1 MKRYLLANRE
11 IDSRLASREGFS
23 WTDGRILDP
32 TGFLV
37 PPSEFLRL
45 KTLPKVAEEGNAIL
59 VAEGG
64 MGKSFILEE
73 FANGDPE
80 NVEKIALAVFEDDPP
95 SLQTELEAK
104 SSCRKYLLLDG
115 LDEAPRLS
123 RTLIRCLRQPGF
135 PARVIIASRS
145 ILELKAVCETL
156 QWPVYS
162 LLPYTKDDVQSRCK
176 EEKKDFDAFLRAVE
190 GAGLGA
196 VCAKPLGCNLLLG
209 SFENGRLSATSSE
222 DLWKRSLLRH
232 CSENDKSKTR
242 SLAKPGATPRE
253 CWNLACRAALALK
266 LAGRSVLPRISA
278 FPETG
283 EIDVER
289 LFSTEDRDKYNE
301 CLCRPLYVNIGQDK
315 FRFAH
320 STYFDFMAAMGL
332 VELVDQAG
340 WAKFVLSPEGIPY
353 PQWEGVIPWLAAR
366 DDALLEQV
374 KKVRPD
380 LLLASDA
387 VVSKIGAEEICRCM
401 LQNVESIPRT
411 IRDNPAIQARYF
423 ALSTDGCVR
432 QIADVLRNGRS
443 ETVVDTA
450 IDIVQR
456 ARVPA
461 MVDALAG
468 FFCDGTKE
476 MSLRVSAG
484 YVLRELADESQRKKC
499 RTALAPDLPNRM
511 KGVLLHLLW
520 PWHIT
525 AKELVPMLT
534 GEMDGG
540 LDAFSFWLAD
550 AFPATL
556 SSLSES
562 MVLELLEW
570 AVGEIKKDEFSEHT
584 LSDAKAAV
592 FRHCWQMPF
601 TERTL
606 PLLAKGLESYAK
618 IHHSPFEGPRFSS
631 GRKNENEGYG
641 VADYVADVEKRRR
654 LAGFIAESGDF
665 SLAEV
670 THWPI
675 HLLRLDD
682 IDFIVGELK
691 TSEAAAC
698 RRNWAECL
706 SWLQGGIEL
715 PARAELWNGLHA
727 EFPDLFDG
735 DAKSTLRE
743 RRKFERRM
751 NGWEEKR
758 TKKAER
764 RKREQAEIRARN
776 AVWVHEHLLTRP
788 DSDTFAKIMWVV
800 RQAMPADTTGFGLDF
815 RKSELW
821 TSFSQKE
828 IDVLVSA
835 AYDYILA
842 YNGPVSS
849 ENECHP
855 ALLQAFYL
863 LTAYDRPRLRS
874 LPPAAWKRYSPEL
887 LRGLDC
893 NHVDLVPLTLK
904 CFEEFQPDVFGEE
917 LFRCLKMR
925 LAQDRFLGLSMFKDV
940 LNDENIGRLLSSL
953 DEPGLSDAGKLVL
966 YCEFWNFAP
975 ELTAKHIKHGALS
988 GIPLNEC
995 DASISVFILA
1005 SEPHR
1010 RIPELLRLLSRKSKW
1025 GRAWVEHVFGDDG
1038 QIQGMAVRLLKAL
1051 SVDEL
1056 KQLYACHLR
1065 LFPPEKAPE
1074 HDGVFTPTVLDNIY
1088 QFGSHI
1094 FNELISRL
1102 DGNLPRALRELQKRF
1117 PRLWYLREHEL
1128 LAKRNLLER
1137 NCPTYDMDTILKIFE
1152 RGTNAGI
1159 VHTGDDLLELVLVA
1173 LEKYQVHLNGEENPR
1188 GGDLWNENDPV
1199 SPKDEGCLCDHLKDF
1214 LDRELARVVIDREV
1228 QLRRKTSRTRGAR
1241 TDLWITAFSKKDDT
1255 RVTLC
1260 IEVKGD
1266 WNPELKT
1273 AFRNQLCARYM
1284 GKGGA
1289 DAGIFLLGWFG
1300 AGKAAKGR
1308 KSIIGKTAAVKLLE
1322 QQQAELV
1329 GEKYL
1334 VRSVVL
1340 DCTY

>member
-1 MKRYLLANRE
+1 MKRYLLE
-11 IDSRLASREGFS
+11 IGEVDSRLESREGFS
-23 WTDGRILDP
+23 WTDGRILDAS
-32 TGFLV
+32 GFLIR
-37 PPSEFLRL
+37 PSEYFRL
-45 KTLPKVAEEGNAIL
+45 KTLQEVAETGSFVL

-73 FANGDPE
+73 FANGNPE
-80 NVEKIALAVFEDDPP
+80 NVEKIVLAVFEDDPP
-95 SLQTELEAK
+95 RLQTELEAK
-104 SSCRKYLLLDG
+104 ASCRKWLLLDG
-115 LDEAPRLS
+115 LDEAPGLS
-123 RTLIRCLRQPGF
+123 KTLIRCLQKPGF
-135 PARVIIASRS
+135 PARVVIASRS

-156 QWPVYS
+156 QLPVYS

-209 SFENGRLSATSSE
+209 SFENGKLSASSSE

-232 CSENDKSKTR
+232 CSENDKSRTR
-242 SLAKPGATPRE
+242 SLAKPVATPRE
-253 CWNLACRAALALK
+253 CWNIACRAALALK

-289 LFSTEDRDKYNE
+289 LFSAEDRDKYNE

-443 ETVVDTA
+443 ATVVDTA

-461 MVDALAG
+461 MVDALVE
-468 FFCDGTKE
+468 FFCDATKE
-476 MSLRVSAG
+476 MSLRVNAG
-484 YVLRELADESQRKKC
+484 YVLRELADERQRKKC

-511 KGVLLHLLW
+511 KGVLLNLLW
-520 PWHIT
+520 PRHLT
-525 AKELVPMLT
+525 AKELVPMLS
-534 GEMDGG
+534 GETDGG
-540 LDAFSFWLAD
+540 LDSFSFWLAD
-550 AFPATL
+550 TFPATL
-556 SSLSES
+556 SGLPESE
-562 MVLELLEW
+562 VLELLEW
-570 AVGEIKKDEFSEHT
+570 AVGEIKKDEFAERA

-592 FRHCWQMPF
+592 FRRCWQMPF

-606 PLLAKGLESYAK
+606 PSLAKGLESYAK
-618 IHHSPFEGPRFSS
+618 IHCSPIEEPRFSS
-631 GRKNENEGYG
+631 SRKNEGYG
-641 VADYVADVEKRRR
+641 GADYVADVEKRRR

-691 TSEAAAC
+691 TNEDAAC

-706 SWLQGGIEL
+706 SRLQGGIEL

-764 RKREQAEIRARN
+764 RKREQAENRARN

-788 DSDTFAKIMWVV
+788 DPDTFAKIMWAV
-800 RQAMPADTTGFGLDF
+800 RQAMPTDARGFGLDF

-821 TSFSQKE
+821 ISFSQKE

-849 ENECHP
+849 ENECHVY
-855 ALLQAFYL
+855 LLQAFYL
-863 LTAYDRPRLRS
+863 LAAYDQPHLRG
-874 LPPAAWKRYSPEL
+874 LPPAVWRRYSPEL
-887 LRGLDC
+887 LQGLDYDSF
-893 NHVDLVPLTLK
+893 DLVPLTLK
-904 CFEEFQPDVFGEE
+904 CFEECQPEVFGEE
-917 LFRCLKMR
+917 LSGRLKR
-925 LAQDRFLGLSMFKDV
+925 QLAEKQYVGLSVFKEV
-940 LNDENIGRLLSSL
+940 LNDQLAGRLLSSL
-953 DEPGLSDAGKLVL
+953 DEPGLPVERKLVL
-966 YCEFWNFAP
+966 YRDFWHFNS
-975 ELTAKHIKHGALS
+975 ELTAKHVRCSLLAELPIDGCDISLS
-988 GIPLNEC
+988 VYLI
-995 DASISVFILA
+995 A
-1005 SEPHR
+1005 SEPRR
-1010 RIPELLRLLSRKSKW
+1010 RIPELLQLLSKNLEW
-1025 GRAWVEHVFGDDG
+1025 GRNWGERVWG
-1038 QIQGMAVRLLKAL
+1038 QDSHLRDMFVGLLTEFSL
-1051 SVDEL
+1051 DEL
-1056 KQLYACHLR
+1056 TELYACHLE
-1065 LFPPEKAPE
+1065 LFPPEKAPQ
-1074 HDGVFTPTVLDNIY
+1074 HNGVFTPTALDEIY
-1088 QFGSHI
+1088 QVGTHI

-1102 DGNLPRALRELQKRF
+1102 DDNLPRVLRELQKRF
-1117 PRLWYLREHEL
+1117 PRLWYLHEHEL
-1128 LAKRNLLER
+1128 RAKRKLLA
-1137 NCPTYDMDTILKIFE
+1137 NQCPTYDMDIILKVLDKRTSI
-1152 RGTNAGI
+1152 GI
-1159 VHTGDDLLELVLVA
+1159 VETPEDLLNLVLDA
-1173 LEKYQVHLNGEENPR
+1173 LDKYQDYLQGVENPR
-1188 GGDLWNENDPV
+1188 KGDLWNISKKAV
-1199 SPKDEGCLCDHLKDF
+1199 SHKDEASFTSHLKSF
-1214 LDRELARVVIDREV
+1214 LDWNLPGIVFNREV
-1228 QLRRKTSRTRGAR
+1228 LLHIGTSKTRGAQ
-1241 TDLWITAFSKKDDT
+1241 TDLWITAISKRDNS
-1255 RVTLC
+1255 RVRLC

-1266 WNPELKT
+1266 WNSEWKT
-1273 AFRNQLCARYM
+1273 AFRNQLCTRYM

-1329 GEKYL
+1329 GEKHL